1 MTPLCAAIVRDH
13 QVRKSRAQKA
23 AFRELV
29 RAEMRKEGVFFRE
42 ERAKGLLENVN
53 LVYGNIA
60 TAEYVFGAHYDTCAD
75 LAAPLNIPLSILMQ
89 VLLTL
94 MLALPAALGAF
105 LTAYLGASADVA
117 AAVGV
122 LLGVLAS
129 ALVIAGKPNRHTMND
144 NTSGVV
150 ALLTLLA
157 RLPKER
163 RGRVAVVLFD
173 NEEVGLIGS
182 TLFRRRHARVM
193 ANRPLVNLDCVGDG
207 EMLLLAPNKGFCAD
221 EELCA
226 RTQAAFPAGSLA
238 PVFARRAFYPS
249 DQWGFPKALAVATLK
264 RRRFFGAVIDRIHTR
279 RDTILK
285 EENIEYIVEGLLR
298 LTDHENA

>member
-53 LVYGNIA
+53 LVYGNLA
-60 TAEYVFGAHYDTCAD
+60 TAEFVFGAHYDTCAE
-75 LAAPLNIPLSILMQ
+75 LPLPQPRRAFEHTAVHPHAAFADADAGAARRAGRLSG
-89 VLLTL
+89 
-94 MLALPAALGAF
+94 PAWLGAPV
-105 LTAYLGASADVA
+105 GVA

-122 LLGVLAS
+122 LLGVPAP

-157 RLPKER
+157 RCPR
-163 RGRVAVVLFD
+163 SG
-173 NEEVGLIGS
+173 
-182 TLFRRRHARVM
+182 
-193 ANRPLVNLDCVGDG
+193 
-207 EMLLLAPNKGFCAD
+207 
-221 EELCA
+221 
-226 RTQAAFPAGSLA
+226 AGAWPWCCLTT
-238 PVFARRAFYPS
+238 RK
-249 DQWGFPKALAVATLK
+249 WG
-264 RRRFFGAVIDRIHTR
+264 
-279 RDTILK
+279 
-285 EENIEYIVEGLLR
+285 
-298 LTDHENA
+298 